1 MILWGDSSDYNS
13 SHHVYGPGDDNYGR
27 DRVWYMDERERSFC
41 HSMLA
46 VIVRDEI
53 PFLGQRE
60 KELSSEEFE
69 QEIQRIGSEYIR
81 WIVWSNKNITKD
93 IREEFIDLLLTDIKL
108 NINGY
113 DVPKEL
119 TWVANKLVEVMQ
131 ATYELYK
138 IEKTQWIKRQK
149 GKEQELFNL
158 LYRFERFN
166 KKSSD

>member
-13 SHHVYGPGDDNYGR
+13 RHHVYGPGDDNYGR
-27 DRVWYMDERERSFC
+27 DRVGNMDERERGFC
-41 HSMLA
+41 HNMLK

-60 KELSSEEFE
+60 KELSPEEFAL
-69 QEIQRIGSEYIR
+69 EIQRIWSEYIK
-81 WIVWSNKNITKD
+81 WIVWSNKNIPKD
-93 IREEFIDLLLTDIKL
+93 IREEFIELLFTDIKL
-108 NINGY
+108 NINWH
-113 DVPKEL
+113 DIPKEL
-119 TWVANKLVEVMQ
+119 TGVANKLVEVMQ

-138 IEKTQWIKRQK
+138 IEKTQGIKRQK

-166 KKSSD
+166 NKKSV